1 MMKTEKNKPTLPLKA
16 LRVLSALTAF
26 SALTALSACA
36 PLLIGGA
43 MVGGGLVATDRRT
56 TGAQIEDEAIEI
68 KAGARIRE
76 LATLGRVNV
85 VSYNRLVLVVGEVP
99 GATEKAAVGQA
110 VARIENVRNVV
121 NELVLAPNSS
131 VGSRSS
137 DTLLTTKVKATLVDA
152 QDVQANAIKVVAE
165 RGVIYLMGR
174 VTERE
179 ATRAADLARTI
190 AGVQKVVRVFDVL
203 SEAEL
208 GSLGRGGAGA
218 PAAPVTSAA
227 SAPAAK

>member
-1 MMKTEKNKPTLPLKA
+1 MMKLEMNKHTTLLVA
-16 LRVLSALTAF
+16 LAAF
-26 SALTALSACA
+26 TTVGAISGCA

-56 TGAQIEDEAIEI
+56 TGTQIEDEAIEI
-68 KAGARIRE
+68 KAGARVRE

-110 VARIENVRNVV
+110 VAKVENVRNVV
-121 NELVLAPNSS
+121 NELVLAPNSN
-131 VGSRSS
+131 VGSRSN

-174 VTERE
+174 VTDRE

-190 AGVQKVVRVFDVL
+190 AGVQKVVRVFDIL

-218 PAAPVTSAA
+218 PAAPVSTAA
-227 SAPAAK
+227 SAPVTK